1 MNVSEQLIHDGVITQ
16 EQGENI
22 ANFERDKPMSMHWEL
37 RTILYLGILLF
48 MTGLGILVYLNIDT
62 IGHTVI
68 IGAIAASSIACFYY
82 GLKKRKPY
90 SHEEVKHESP
100 MFDYVV
106 LLGCLLF
113 GLFIG
118 YLQFQYSVFGLHYG
132 LATILPALLFF
143 AAAYVFDHRGILSLG
158 ITGFAA
164 WAGVSIT
171 PTRLLYYNDF
181 DSMQIIIASLLVGSV
196 LAGFARFADMRGI
209 KKHFG
214 FTYNNFGCNILFIA
228 CLAYLFNDDL
238 PIRFIAFLF
247 IAGLTYYYMR
257 YAITEKSFL
266 FLLLSVLYGYIAL
279 TYVFFLMLFNFD
291 NAYEIAFMLGLFY
304 IIASCAGIVLFFIY
318 YKRILGIKK

>member
-1 MNVSEQLIHDGVITQ
+1 
-16 EQGENI
+16 
-22 ANFERDKPMSMHWEL
+22 
-37 RTILYLGILLF
+37 

-68 IGAIAASSIACFYY
+68 IGTIAAGSIACFYY

-90 SHEEVKHESP
+90 SHEEIKHESP
-100 MFDYVV
+100 LYDYVV

-113 GLFIG
+113 GVFIA

-132 LATILPALLFF
+132 LATILPAILYLVT
-143 AAAYVFDHRGILSLG
+143 AYLFDHKGILSLG

-171 PTRLLYYNDF
+171 PMHLFENNDF
-181 DSMQIIIASLLVGSV
+181 SSMQIIFASIAVGLA
-196 LAGFARFADMRGI
+196 LAGFSKWSDVRGI

-214 FTYNNFGCNILFIA
+214 FTYNNFGSNIMFIA
-228 CLAYLFNDDL
+228 CLAYLFNDNM
-238 PIRFIAFLF
+238 PIRFIAFPL
-247 IAGLTYYYMR
+247 IAGLTYYYIR
-257 YAITEKSFL
+257 YAIAEKSFL
-266 FLLLSVLYGYIAL
+266 FLLLAVLYGYIAL
-279 TYVFFLMLFNFD
+279 TYMFFIMLFQFD
-291 NAYEIAFMLGLFY
+291 NKYELAFMLGMFY

>member
-1 MNVSEQLIHDGVITQ
+1 MNVSEQLIKDGILSQ
-16 EQGENI
+16 EQGARI
-22 ANFERDKPMSMHWEL
+22 ADFESDKAMTVHWEL

-68 IGAIAASSIACFYY
+68 IGAIAAACIACFYY
-82 GLKKRKPY
+82 GVKKRRPY
-90 SHEEVKHESP
+90 SNEEIIHESP
-100 MFDYVV
+100 LYDYVV

-132 LATILPALLFF
+132 LATILPAILYFVT
-143 AAAYVFDHRGILSLG
+143 AYLFDHKGILSLG

-164 WAGVSIT
+164 SAGVSIT
-171 PTRLLYYNDF
+171 PMRLLEYNDF
-181 DSMQIIIASLLVGSV
+181 DSMQIIIASILVGSV
-196 LAGFARFADMRGI
+196 FAGFSKWADMRGI

-214 FTYNNFGCNILFIA
+214 FTYNNFACNILFIA

-247 IAGLTYYYMR
+247 IAGLTFYYIR
-257 YAITEKSFL
+257 YAIAEKSFL
-266 FLLLSVLYGYIAL
+266 FLLLSVLYGFIAL
-279 TYVFFLMLFNFD
+279 TYVFFLMLFQFN
-291 NAYEIAFMLGLFY
+291 NAYEFAFMLGLFY

>member
-1 MNVSEQLIHDGVITQ
+1 MTVTEQLINNGVISP
-16 EQGENI
+16 EDSRRISE
-22 ANFERDKPMSMHWEL
+22 FERTKPMSMHWEL

-68 IGAIAASSIACFYY
+68 IGSIAAASIACFYY
-82 GLKKRKPY
+82 GLKNKKPY
-90 SHEEVKHESP
+90 SHDEVKHQSP

-118 YLQFQYSVFGLHYG
+118 YLQFQYAVFGLHYG
-132 LATILPALLFF
+132 LATIFPALLYF
-143 AAAYVFDHRGILSLG
+143 AAAYIFDHKGILSLG

-171 PTRLLYYNDF
+171 PTQLLYYNDF
-181 DSMQIIIASLLVGSV
+181 DSMQIIIASISVGLV
-196 LAGFARFADMRGI
+196 LAGFSKFADMRGI

-214 FTYNNFGCNILFIA
+214 FTYNNFACNILFIA

-238 PIRFIAFLF
+238 PIRFIAFLL
-247 IAGLTYYYMR
+247 IAGLTYYYIR
-257 YAITEKSFL
+257 YAIAEKSFL
-266 FLLLSVLYGYIAL
+266 FLLLSVLYGYSAF
-279 TYVFFLMLFNFD
+279 TYVFFAWLFDFD
-291 NAYEIAFMLGLFY
+291 SAYEIAFMFGLFY
-304 IIASCAGIVLFFIY
+304 VVLSCAGIVLFFIY
-318 YKRILGIKK
+318 HKRILGIKK

>member
-1 MNVSEQLIHDGVITQ
+1 MNVSEQLIKDGIITQ
-16 EQGENI
+16 EESARI
-22 ANFERDKPMSMHWEL
+22 SEFEREKAMTVHWEL

-68 IGAIAASSIACFYY
+68 IGAIASSSVACFYY
-82 GLKKRKPY
+82 GFKKRKPY
-90 SHEEVKHESP
+90 SHDEVKHESP

-113 GLFIG
+113 GVFVG

-132 LATILPALLFF
+132 FATILPAVLYFVT
-143 AAAYVFDHRGILSLG
+143 AYVFDHKGILSLG

-171 PTRLLYYNDF
+171 PSQLLYYNDF
-181 DSMQIIIASLLVGSV
+181 DSMQIIVASILVGSA
-196 LAGFARFADMRGI
+196 LLGFSKYADTRGI

-214 FTYNNFGCNILFIA
+214 FTYNNFACNILFIA

-238 PIRFIAFLF
+238 PIRFISALL
-247 IAGLTYYYMR
+247 IGGLTYYYIR
-257 YAITEKSFL
+257 YAIAEKSFL
-266 FLLLSVLYGYIAL
+266 FLLLSVLYGYIGL
-279 TYVFFLMLFNFD
+279 TYMFFLMLSNFD
-291 NAYEIAFMLGLFY
+291 SAYEIAFMLGLFY
-304 IIASCAGIVLFFIY
+304 IVVSCAGIVLFFIY

>member
-1 MNVSEQLIHDGVITQ
+1 MNVSEQLIKDGILSE
-16 EQGENI
+16 EQSARI
-22 ANFERDKPMSMHWEL
+22 SDFERDKAMTVHWEL

-100 MFDYVV
+100 MYDYVV

-113 GLFIG
+113 GVFIA
-118 YLQFQYSVFGLHYG
+118 YLQFQYSAFGLHYG
-132 LATILPALLFF
+132 LATILPAIFYF
-143 AAAYVFDHRGILSLG
+143 VTAYLFDHKGILSLG

-171 PTRLLYYNDF
+171 PMQLLEYNDF
-181 DSMQIIIASLLVGSV
+181 SSGQIIFASIGVGLVLG
-196 LAGFARFADMRGI
+196 GFAYFADQRGI

-214 FTYNNFGCNILFIA
+214 FTYNNFACNILFIA
-228 CLAYLFNDDL
+228 CLAYLFNDDM
-238 PIRFIAFLF
+238 PIRFIAFLL
-247 IAGLTYYYMR
+247 IAGFTFYYMR
-257 YAITEKSFL
+257 YAIAERSFL

-279 TYVFFLMLFNFD
+279 TYVFFLMLFQFD